1 MGTFILAIPSK
12 KTEEVNWIKHLNSYL
27 LSIHGNTTEYQDDLN
42 KFHKLRQD
50 IRSANPDEMGMK
62 LYYKYYSQLELLD
75 LRISFAAVN
84 KNRKVRFTW
93 YDAFEHSEPYT
104 QSALP
109 FEKACVLFNLGAILS
124 KIATKKYYE
133 FQNQKSTNPNDD
145 TIKDPIQLLQQA
157 AGVYGFIAENFL
169 NAPSGDLSQLSVHF
183 LTKLALAQ
191 AQEIFLLKAI
201 SGDLEQKKNSLIAK
215 LSYSVSNFFSECTKM
230 LSSMSK
236 SEDESSS
243 EFDNFK
249 VVDSEEGIDFLG
261 ERDVDNGT
269 LDSENGGFKSY
280 AEIDELWMHVC
291 DFKTRYYNANSHY
304 FQGLY
309 LEGNRK
315 YGEAIAYFTKASNI
329 LNEFPHNMLKSL
341 SKSGLG
347 GVYELHDN
355 YKYQKDLI
363 SIKLAELN
371 KDNDFIYHEIVPSLV
386 TLPDVK
392 PMDAVKS
399 TPLEAIPVFQA
410 INEYNYNNFFKNV
423 IPINIHELLSYYSE
437 EKSQFLRN
445 EIDLVETSEEDATS
459 ALDSLGLPE
468 SFFRLKE
475 LMKTS
480 QTQVGE
486 DDLSIGLDSDTK
498 GIIQQITSSFHKDE
512 MNKDLIFRRR
522 KEIHDKIGEIE
533 RKISSNPYAYE
544 KQRDDLINIKKFL
557 LEATNFDNKLF
568 GMMQDQGDLHRLLG
582 KGADSSELKQ
592 FFTTSGR
599 ETAQS
604 QSTNEVSLLDI
615 DFNSSEP
622 QNEQQEAEKKILSLT
637 NILNDIQA
645 VKDNKRKLIEI
656 LKKEI
661 HADDISEILVLNSKV
676 KSTNEMKTVIFPE
689 ELKKFDV
696 YAQELDKNV
705 AQQDALIDMLK
716 SEWLNL
722 NNDPYIKKTTQSSS
736 QRKEFLA
743 SQRAKIHNFYSS
755 FWLRYSKGLNA
766 GVDFYG
772 KLLNQTG
779 EIKALLDSPQ
789 DISFSMSD
797 KMNDLSLGSRPYVSL
812 SSASYARPPP
822 ALPPKGF
829 SASPTLLLE
838 NTTATLSAL
847 KADKTQTL
855 TSTKRGNDL
864 IYDQP
869 STYLP
874 NMYDFFSKS

>member
-1 MGTFILAIPSK
+1 MGTFLLAIPSK
-12 KTEEVNWIKHLNSYL
+12 RTEEVNWVKYLNSYL

-50 IRSANPDEMGMK
+50 IRSANPDGTGMK
-62 LYYKYYSQLELLD
+62 LHYKYYSQLELLD
-75 LRISFAAVN
+75 LRISFTAVN

-93 YDAFEHSEPYT
+93 YDAFEPSEPYT

-124 KIATKKYYE
+124 KIATAKYYE

-145 TIKDPIQLLQQA
+145 TIKDSIQLLQQA

-169 NAPSGDLSQLSVHF
+169 NAPSGDLSQLSVRF
-183 LTKLALAQ
+183 LVKLVLAQ

-215 LSYSVSNFFSECTKM
+215 LSRSVSNFFSECTKM
-230 LSSMSK
+230 LNAMNN

-243 EFDNFK
+243 ELDNFK
-249 VVDSEEGIDFLG
+249 VVDSEEGVDFLG
-261 ERDVDNGT
+261 DKGPDNGT

-291 DFKTRYYNANSHY
+291 DFKSLYYNANSHY

-315 YGEAIAYFTKASNI
+315 YGEAIAYFTKASDI
-329 LNEFPHNMLKSL
+329 LNEFPHNILKSL

-363 SIKLAELN
+363 SIKLTELN
-371 KDNDFIYHEIVPSLV
+371 KDNDFIYHEIIPSLV
-386 TLPDVK
+386 TLPEVK
-392 PMDAVKS
+392 PMDAVKT
-399 TPLEAIPVFQA
+399 TPLEGIPVFQA

-437 EKSQFLRN
+437 EKSQYLRN

-475 LMKTS
+475 LVKIP
-480 QTQVGE
+480 QTGAGE
-486 DDLSIGLDSDTK
+486 DDISTGLDAETK
-498 GIIQQITSSFHKDE
+498 DIIHQICANFHKDE

-522 KEIHDKIGEIE
+522 KEVHDKIGEIE
-533 RKISSNPYAYE
+533 RKISSNPYAYGR
-544 KQRDDLINIKKFL
+544 QRDDLISLKKFL

-568 GMMQDQGDLHRLLG
+568 GMMQDQGDLYRLLG
-582 KGADSSELKQ
+582 KGVNSSEVRQ
-592 FFTTSGR
+592 FFITSGK
-599 ETAQS
+599 EPGKPHTD
-604 QSTNEVSLLDI
+604 NEMSLLDI
-615 DFNSSEP
+615 DFDSSEP
-622 QNEQQEAEKKILSLT
+622 QNEQQQADKKIQSVT
-637 NILNDIQA
+637 EILNDIQA

-661 HADDISEILVLNSKV
+661 HADDISDILVLNSKV

-696 YAQELDKNV
+696 YAKELDKNV
-705 AQQDALIDMLK
+705 AQQECLIDMLK

-722 NNDPYIKKTTQSSS
+722 NNEPYIKKTAQSSS
-736 QRKEFLA
+736 QCKEYLA
-743 SQRAKIHNFYSS
+743 SQRAKVHYFYSS
-755 FWLRYSKGLNA
+755 YWLRYSKGLNA

-772 KLLNQTG
+772 KLLNQAA

-789 DISFSMSD
+789 DSSSYMSD
-797 KMNDLSLGSRPYVSL
+797 KLNDLSLGSRPYVSL
-812 SSASYARPPP
+812 PPASYARPPP

-838 NTTATLSAL
+838 NAALSAL
-847 KADKTQTL
+847 NPDKNL
-855 TSTKRGNDL
+855 NISSSKRGNDL